1 MQGNI
6 KGCASEKWKMIL
18 CGRSEM
24 QEEWRVKEMINI
36 WVNLTVTCIKTVITI
51 QTKSQAE
58 TKIREDYSTKLEK
71 R

>member
-1 MQGNI
+1 
-6 KGCASEKWKMIL
+6 
-18 CGRSEM
+18 M

-58 TKIREDYSTKLEK
+58 TKTREDYSTKLEK
-71 R
+71 Q